1 MSKEESLIVKGVAI
15 LMMLYLHLFNQMT
28 NVAICDNMIFIGNMP
43 FTPDFDKMCT
53 YKITYPNF
61 QAFSKNN
68 LCKWVTQ
75 RLFFVSLHHVC
86 T

>member
-43 FTPDFDKMCT
+43 LISSPEQRTPW
-53 YKITYPNF
+53 
-61 QAFSKNN
+61 
-68 LCKWVTQ
+68 L
-75 RLFFVSLHHVC
+75 SLSS
-86 T
+86 

>member
-43 FTPDFDKMCT
+43 FTYILSRATTPW
-53 YKITYPNF
+53 
-61 QAFSKNN
+61 
-68 LCKWVTQ
+68 L
-75 RLFFVSLHHVC
+75 SLSS
-86 T
+86 